1 MKKLPLS
8 ALIPFLI
15 YIYVIAAWIANLVQL
30 INCDFNAP
38 YRQEAI
44 HAIGLLPGVSMIT
57 CWF

>member
-1 MKKLPLS
+1 MRRTPLS
-8 ALIPFLI
+8 VLIPLLI
-15 YIYVIAAWIANLVQL
+15 YGYVIVSWFVNLIKL
-30 INCDFNAP
+30 LGCDFAAP